1 MTIDGDAA
9 SPRFRRA
16 DGTIVDP
23 SPQLP
28 TIPARAPLGHIAV
41 PTDPPWGRGEPVDLD
56 LAVFVLADL
65 HERRRRGD
73 HGSGRPPP
81 EYPQ

>member
-1 MTIDGDAA
+1 MKHLAVAFAGFCWFAA
-9 SPRFRRA
+9 A
-16 DGTIVDP
+16 TV
-23 SPQLP
+23 
-28 TIPARAPLGHIAV
+28 PARAPLGHIAV